1 MTSSSSRTSS
11 TLTSALVTILVSTS
25 ICVILVVVAAIWTG
39 EMLYLVAAALFA
51 ISGGAG
57 VWVVRRLR
65 ATITK

>member
-1 MTSSSSRTSS
+1 MTPSSSRTSS

>member
-1 MTSSSSRTSS
+1 MTRASRTSS
-11 TLTSALVTILVSTS
+11 TLTSALITILVSAS

-57 VWVVRRLR
+57 IWVVRRLR

>member
-65 ATITK
+65 ETITK

>member
-1 MTSSSSRTSS
+1 MTPSSRSSS

-57 VWVVRRLR
+57 IWVVRRLR
-65 ATITK
+65 ATISK

>member
-1 MTSSSSRTSS
+1 MTPSSSRTSS

-25 ICVILVVVAAIWTG
+25 ICVIFVVVAAIWTG

-57 VWVVRRLR
+57 IWVVRRLR

>member
-1 MTSSSSRTSS
+1 MTPSSSRTSS

-25 ICVILVVVAAIWTG
+25 IGVILVVVAAIWTG

-57 VWVVRRLR
+57 IWVVRRLR

>member
-1 MTSSSSRTSS
+1 MTPSSSRTSS

-57 VWVVRRLR
+57 VWVVHRLR